1 MTDRRT
7 ILDLIEDDIYRHTT
21 GAEDP
26 REVCVICG
34 GRIEWRPVVYTPDG
48 PVHDRHE
55 TPTIVR
61 HLAEVDDG
69 RVTILGQERALLL
82 TDRMT
87 GGQTVRVGDV
97 AETVDGDDWLAVAL
111 DLWAEVA
118 A

>member
-7 ILDLIEDDIYRHTT
+7 ILDLIEDDIYRHTE
-21 GAEDP
+21 GAHDP

-34 GRIEWRPVVYTPDG
+34 GRCEWRPVVYTPDV

-61 HLAEVDDG
+61 RLVEVDDG
-69 RVTILGQERALLL
+69 RVMILGQERALLL
-82 TDRMT
+82 TDRLT

-97 AETVDGDDWLAVAL
+97 SETVDGDDWLAVAL
-111 DLWAEVA
+111 DLWAAVA

>member
-7 ILDLIEDDIYRHTT
+7 ILDLIEDDIYHHTT

-26 REVCVICG
+26 CEVCLICG
-34 GRIEWRPVVYTPDG
+34 GRCEWRPVVYASGG

-55 TPTIVR
+55 TERIVR
-61 HLAEVDDG
+61 RLAEVDDG
-69 RVTILGQERALLL
+69 RVMVLGQERALLL
-82 TDRMT
+82 TDRLT

-97 AETVDGDDWLAVAL
+97 AKTVDGDDWLAVAL
-111 DLWAEVA
+111 ELWAEVA

>member
-7 ILDLIEDDIYRHTT
+7 IIDLIEDDIYHHTT

-26 REVCVICG
+26 REDCLICG
-34 GRIEWRPVVYTPDG
+34 GRIEWRPVVYTSGG

-61 HLAEVDDG
+61 RLAEVDDG
-69 RVTILGQERALLL
+69 RVTILGQERARLL
-82 TDRMT
+82 TDRLT

-97 AETVDGDDWLAVAL
+97 AETVDGDDWLTVAL
-111 DLWAEVA
+111 ELWAEVA

>member
-7 ILDLIEDDIYRHTT
+7 ILDLIEDDIYHHTT

-26 REVCVICG
+26 REVCLICG
-34 GRIEWRPVVYTPDG
+34 GRIEWRPVVYTSNG
-48 PVHDRHE
+48 PVHDRHD
-55 TPTIVR
+55 TDRIVAK
-61 HLAEVDDG
+61 LAEVDDG

-82 TDRMT
+82 TDHTT

-111 DLWAEVA
+111 DLWAEA
-118 A
+118 AA